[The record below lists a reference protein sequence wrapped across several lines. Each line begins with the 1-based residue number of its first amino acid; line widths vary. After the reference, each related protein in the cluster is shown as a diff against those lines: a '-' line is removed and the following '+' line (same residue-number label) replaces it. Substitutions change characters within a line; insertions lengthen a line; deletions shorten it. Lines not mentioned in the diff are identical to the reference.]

1 MLTLIFTTITIAC
14 DIGMLAL
21 LGACIGLQL
30 E

>member
-1 MLTLIFTTITIAC
+1 MIFTIFTIIAIAC
-14 DIGMLAL
+14 NVGMLAL